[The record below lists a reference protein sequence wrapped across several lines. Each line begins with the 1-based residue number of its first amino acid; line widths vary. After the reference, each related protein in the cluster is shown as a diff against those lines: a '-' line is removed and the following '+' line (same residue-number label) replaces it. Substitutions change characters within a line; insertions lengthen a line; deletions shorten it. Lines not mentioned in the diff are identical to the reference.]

1 MGKYFGTD
9 GLRGEANQLL
19 TTDLALKVGQYLGYR
34 YRGQKIII
42 GKDTRLSSDMLEHAL
57 AAGIASSGADV
68 YLLGTCATPALAYLI
83 TEKGFKAGVMIS
95 ASHNPFYDNGLKVF
109 GESGMKS
116 SFDLEL
122 EIESYIDGTRTIEKA
137 NRDVIGNIYDYSD
150 ALEDY
155 ILHLEDVVKHDFKG
169 LSIVLDLANG
179 SAVSSA
185 QRLFEDLKADVIL
198 MNASPNGTNINLDSG
213 STHIENLQA
222 RVLEEKAD
230 LGFAFDGDADRCL
243 AVDHKGNIIDGD
255 KIIYVLSKD
264 MIENNQLK
272 DHTVVSTV
280 MANLGFKKS
289 MERENIHVIQT
300 DVGDK
305 HVFKAMVDGSYQLG
319 GEQSGHIILSEYA
332 TTGDGVLTALRL
344 AEVVSKNNSSL
355 YDLSK
360 DCLEFP
366 QVLQNITVR
375 NKKEVMG
382 ELSLLELIEN
392 IEEKLGDAGRILVRP
407 SGTEPLVRVMVE
419 AEDIETCRKYVNEVI
434 EHIEKL

>member
-122 EIESYIDGTRTIEKA
+122 EIESYIDGTRTIEKV

-382 ELSLLELIEN
+382 EPSLLELIEN
-392 IEEKLGDAGRILVRP
+392 IEEKLGDSGRILVRP

>member
-57 AAGIASSGADV
+57 AAGIASSGGDV

-109 GESGMKS
+109 SESGMKS

-122 EIESYIDGTRTIEKA
+122 EIESYIDGIRTIEKA

-382 ELSLLELIEN
+382 EPSLLELIEN

-419 AEDIETCRKYVNEVI
+419 AEDIETCRQYVNEVI